1 MVKKKIKD
9 ERNFIPSVGP
19 PQILQVLCVLIL
31 ILLQCTNLVV
41 TGCSNILS
49 SDFGCSHILTG
60 KPALSSHLKE
70 DKNWFSRPVIAY
82 CMSKVLQNAPRGAF
96 CNSFGLH

>member
-19 PQILQVLCVLIL
+19 PQILQVLCMPLL
-31 ILLQCTNLVV
+31 ILLPCTNLVV

-60 KPALSSHLKE
+60 RPALSSHSKE
-70 DKNWFSRPVIAY
+70 DQKLVFKTDYHLMHVKSIAE
-82 CMSKVLQNAPRGAF
+82 CSKATICQ
-96 CNSFGLH
+96 